1 MPKITITDFGSISV
15 KNMEITDQQAG
26 QIIAFVTA
34 DDKGV
39 PSTILV
45 GAPAKEDP
53 KKPRKKS
60 AKGASKPKVKE
71 ASVRDEVRGLE
82 ITPKPS
88 KITIRPYRDF
98 KSNVDKILWILVAAR
113 EMGLEDGLTAS
124 EINYIADK
132 RLVDKPFSNIRTL
145 TISARQ
151 GNFMTS
157 NDGVYKVLHD
167 GMERIK
173 QESNE

>member
-15 KNMEITDQQAG
+15 KAMEITEQQAG

-34 DDKGV
+34 DDKES
-39 PSTILV
+39 PHTILA
-45 GAPAKEDP
+45 GAPTKEAP

-60 AKGASKPKVKE
+60 TKGASKVRVKE
-71 ASVRDEVRGLE
+71 ASVRDEIRGLE
-82 ITPKPS
+82 IIPKPN
-88 KITIRPYRDF
+88 KITIPPYRDF

-124 EINYIADK
+124 EINYIASK
-132 RLVDKPFSNIRTL
+132 RLVDKPFSNITTL
-145 TISARQ
+145 TISARK

-157 NDGVYKVLHD
+157 DGGVYKVLHD
-167 GMERIK
+167 GIDRIK
-173 QESNE
+173 QEADE